1 MKHLKYFGVGLFWLA
16 FALAITAVAGLL
28 LCLLVT
34 SVAYVAMNYTTI
46 FGSVLIGFIVGK
58 LAYELGKGMSNMEG
72 LPEEL
77 DEPIDD
83 SDE

>member
-1 MKHLKYFGVGLFWLA
+1 
-16 FALAITAVAGLL
+16 
-28 LCLLVT
+28 
-34 SVAYVAMNYTTI
+34 MNYTTI